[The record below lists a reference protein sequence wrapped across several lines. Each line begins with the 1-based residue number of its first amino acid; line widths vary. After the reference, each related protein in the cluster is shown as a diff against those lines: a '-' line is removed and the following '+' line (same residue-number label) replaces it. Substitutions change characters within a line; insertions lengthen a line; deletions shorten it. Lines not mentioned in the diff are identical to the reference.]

1 MSKFGTLFPV
11 FVAAAFMAACASGA
25 PDATTLSIAPA
36 AGPGDAPRAATS
48 TVAAS
53 DEGASKTEPELDCK
67 KLTGRMQIRIL
78 EIRDFNERS
87 QSTGLSRVLQS
98 GVAAVTGGSTA
109 GTDPSGQYATDRSML
124 DAYNKQLAAK
134 GCKTYDLE
142 AELKP
147 KDFKETPNATIK
159 PAAAVGAVKQK

>member
-1 MSKFGTLFPV
+1 MRRNWILAGVT
-11 FVAAAFMAACASGA
+11 AASGGLAACASSG
-25 PDATTLSIAPA
+25 LSQGSAELTPVAGSKAGGGYVLSA
-36 AGPGDAPRAATS
+36 A
-48 TVAAS
+48 
-53 DEGASKTEPELDCK
+53 EQELDCK

-159 PAAAVGAVKQK
+159 PAAAVGAGKQK